1 MSEKKPGNYKVGY
14 KKPPKEHQFQKGQP
28 SANPRGRKKKSRNF
42 AILLHKALQEPVTI
56 TKNGAKKKM
65 TAQEAIVLAMIV
77 NAMKGNDKAIERIFK
92 LFPEQT
98 PAELAKQKGA
108 QIDKAL
114 DSLDLEELERLD
126 EFLRAV
132 TASHKDV
139 PRSNSP
145 KR

>member
-42 AILLHKALQEPVTI
+42 AILLNKALQEPVTI

-77 NAMKGNDKAIERIFK
+77 NAMKGNDRAIERIFK

-98 PAELAKQKGA
+98 PAELAKQNQA
-108 QIDKAL
+108 TIDRAL
-114 DSLDLEELERLD
+114 DAMDDEELRILLD
-126 EFLRAV
+126 GL
-132 TASHKDV
+132 
-139 PRSNSP
+139 NSVIAAEKESQRQNNP